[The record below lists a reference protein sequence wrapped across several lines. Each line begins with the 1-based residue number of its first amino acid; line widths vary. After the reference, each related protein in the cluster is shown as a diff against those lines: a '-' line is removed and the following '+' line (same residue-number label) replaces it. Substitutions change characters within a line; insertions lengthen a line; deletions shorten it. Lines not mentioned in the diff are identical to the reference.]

1 MKIREIELSTLIK
14 IGGTIAMLAGFMY
27 TTQYRLNEL
36 EEDIVELQQEQK
48 KLHKRIIRH
57 NKTK

>member
-14 IGGTIAMLAGFMY
+14 IGGILAMLAGFMY

-36 EEDIVELQQEQK
+36 EENIVEIQHEQK
-48 KLHKRIIRH
+48 RLHKRIVRH